1 LKAAVDHTC
10 LNKFPTD
17 YNERKTRAMNNWKF
31 AHKGNSQLRVALV
44 HYWYVRRRG
53 GERVLEVLADMFPQA
68 DIFMLVYDP
77 GSLADSIKAHKITGS
92 FLQKLPQV
100 KRYYGALLPFFP
112 IALEQLRLDEY
123 DLVIS
128 QESGPAKGVITR
140 ADACHIC
147 YCHTPMRYLWD
158 MYHDYLDDAPF
169 GPLGRAFYSLV
180 SHYLRQWDYASAAR
194 VNHFVASSQNGAK
207 RIRKYYGRES
217 DVIYPPVDVDS
228 FSVSDAHDD
237 FYLVV
242 SPLVPYKRIDLAVEA
257 CNVLRRR
264 LIVIGDGPEKSA
276 LMKVAGPTVA
286 FLGFQTDK
294 VVREHYRRCRA
305 FLFPGEEDI
314 GLTPIEAQASGR
326 PVIAYGRGGAVETVG
341 GFYPGED
348 ADPEEATGLFFAEQ
362 SADSLMEAILAFE
375 AVAWKFS
382 PALIRAQA
390 ERFDVR
396 HFKDQLGNFIAE
408 KTRKIG
414 DSSEQRTSVT
424 TPELAQAASRSL
436 K

>member
-1 LKAAVDHTC
+1 
-10 LNKFPTD
+10 
-17 YNERKTRAMNNWKF
+17 MNT
-31 AHKGNSQLRVALV
+31 AGNPDFRHNGDAGLRVALV

-53 GERVLEVLADMFPQA
+53 GERVLDVLADMFPQA
-68 DIFMLVYDP
+68 DIFILIYDQ
-77 GSLADSIKAHKITGS
+77 GALADSIKAHKITGS
-92 FLQKLPQV
+92 FLQKLPQA
-100 KRYYGALLPFFP
+100 KRYYRALLPFFP
-112 IALEQLRLDEY
+112 IALEQLRLDDY

-169 GPLGRAFYSLV
+169 GSLGRAFYSLA
-180 SHYLRQWDYASAAR
+180 SHYVRLWDYASAAR

-207 RIRKYYGRES
+207 RIRKYYRRQS

-228 FSVSDAHDD
+228 FSVSDSHDD
-237 FYLVV
+237 YYLVV

-257 CNVLRRR
+257 CNALRRR
-264 LIVIGDGPEKSA
+264 LIVIGDGPERSS
-276 LMKVAGPTVA
+276 LMKMAGPTVT
-286 FLGFQTDK
+286 FLGFQTDD
-294 VVREHYRRCRA
+294 VVREHYHRCRA

-326 PVIAYGRGGAVETVG
+326 PVIAYGRGGAVETVA
-341 GFYPGED
+341 GFYSGQEVNQ
-348 ADPEEATGLFFAEQ
+348 EEVTGVFFGKQ
-362 SADSLMEAILAFE
+362 SADALTEAMLAFE
-375 AVAWKFS
+375 AVERKFS

-390 ERFDVR
+390 KRFGVAN
-396 HFKDQLGNFIAE
+396 FKEQLGNLVAGKMRENGAF
-408 KTRKIG
+408 
-414 DSSEQRTSVT
+414 SEWSANVT
-424 TPELAQAASRSL
+424 APELVRAATTSL

>member
-1 LKAAVDHTC
+1 MTPDVNSEH
-10 LNKFPTD
+10 N
-17 YNERKTRAMNNWKF
+17 
-31 AHKGNSQLRVALV
+31 GNSGLRVGLV
-44 HYWYVRRRG
+44 HYWHIRRRG

-77 GSLADSIKAHKITGS
+77 GALADSIKAHKITGS
-92 FLQKLPQV
+92 FLQKLPRAH
-100 KRYYGALLPFFP
+100 RYHRVLLPFYP
-112 IALEQLRLDEY
+112 LALEQLRLDDY

-158 MYHDYLDDAPF
+158 MYHDYLSMAPF
-169 GPLGRAFYSLV
+169 GFVGRGFYSLACDYV
-180 SHYLRQWDYASAAR
+180 RQWDYATAAR
-194 VNHFVASSQNGAK
+194 VDHFVASSQNGAR
-207 RIRKYYGRES
+207 RIGKYYGRES
-217 DVIYPPVDVDS
+217 DVIYPPVDLNA

-237 FYLVV
+237 SYLVV
-242 SPLVPYKRIDLAVEA
+242 SPLVAYKRIDLAVEA
-257 CNVLRRR
+257 CNALKRR

-276 LMKVAGPTVA
+276 LMKMAGPTVT
-286 FLGFQTDK
+286 FLGFQTDEAI
-294 VVREHYRRCRA
+294 REHYRRCRA

-348 ADPEEATGLFFAEQ
+348 VNPEETTGVFFAEQ
-362 SADSLMEAILAFE
+362 SSDALMEAILAFE
-375 AVAWKFS
+375 AVESKFS
-382 PALIRAQA
+382 PAFIRAQA
-390 ERFDVR
+390 ERFGVA
-396 HFKDQLGNFIAE
+396 HFKEQLGNFIA
-408 KTRKIG
+408 KKIHEFRDFG
-414 DSSEQRTSVT
+414 EQRRNVT
-424 TPELAQAASRSL
+424 APELARTASRGL